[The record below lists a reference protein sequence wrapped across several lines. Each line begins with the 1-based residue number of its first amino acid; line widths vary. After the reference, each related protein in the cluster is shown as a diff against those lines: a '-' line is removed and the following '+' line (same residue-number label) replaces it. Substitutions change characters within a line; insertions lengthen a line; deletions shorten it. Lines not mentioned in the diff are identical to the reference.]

1 MANILLIANLNCDRI
16 LLLNKAL
23 RTGGRFHYQDGGR
36 RLGGGGAN
44 TGIGLEWA
52 GHKVALVSQVGH
64 DELGDWVL
72 AEAGMQGLDCRRV
85 QRHDG
90 STSEILL
97 VMTPDGERT
106 IIRPQRPTF
115 QLAAPP
121 RWQEWDALYLNTSAE
136 GAVSWAHSALAHT
149 LVVAQLAKDDRP
161 RPCHVLLSSHSD
173 MHERTLLNYWQ
184 FAQQIAGDE
193 LRYFIVTEG
202 EQGARLYSAEGET
215 RISAVTAAVVDTTGA
230 GDVYAAGLIHGLL
243 SGSEITA
250 AMGEAAV
257 WGAYAVAS
265 ETSVPGIALR
275 QYLQDAS
282 SGCHKN
288 TI

>member
-1 MANILLIANLNCDRI
+1 MANILLVANLNCDRL

-52 GHKVALVSQVGH
+52 GHKVALVSQLGR

-85 QRHDG
+85 QRHEG

-106 IIRPQRPTF
+106 IIRPERPRF

-121 RWQEWDALYLNTSAE
+121 RWSEWDALYLNTSAE
-136 GAVSWAHSALAHT
+136 GAVSWALTALPQT
-149 LVVAQLAKDDRP
+149 LVVAQLAKDDRS

-173 MHERTLLNYWQ
+173 MHERTTLPPWE
-184 FAQQIAGDE
+184 FAQQIAGE
-193 LRYFIVTEG
+193 ALRYFIVTEG
-202 EQGARLYSAEGET
+202 EQGARLYRVDGELQVP
-215 RISAVTAAVVDTTGA
+215 AVMANVVDTTGA

-243 SGSEITA
+243 SGLAIEQ
-250 AMGEAAV
+250 AMQEAAI

-265 ETSVPGIALR
+265 ETSVPGVALQ
-275 QYLQDAS
+275 QYLQGA
-282 SGCHKN
+282 
-288 TI
+288 I